1 MRAKKP
7 INCYNIYM
15 KYLCI
20 HGHFYQPPRE
30 NAWLEEIETQDSAAP
45 FHDWNA
51 RITAE
56 CYGPNALAR
65 VLNGKGELTDLSDN
79 YAHISFNFGPTLLSW
94 MQDNAPEVYLAILAS
109 DKQSRELYGGHGSA
123 IAQVYNHMI
132 MPLANPRDKE
142 TQVRWGLADFKSRF
156 KRDPEAIWLAETAC
170 DTDTLEVLAAHGMK
184 YVVLAPGQCARVRKI
199 GEKNWTDTSGA
210 RVDPKRAY
218 LCNLPSGNKIALF
231 FYDGPVSQ
239 GIAFSDTLK
248 SGENFARRLLSTYNK
263 SDEPQLMHI
272 ATDGETYGHHQKF
285 ADMALAYCLKYVQ
298 SLPDVQLTVY
308 GEFLEKF
315 PPQYEAQIFENS
327 SWSCAH
333 GVERW
338 RADCGCNSGGHP
350 GWNQK
355 WRAPLRKALDFIRD
369 EMVWDFDTKGREYF
383 KDPWAARNDYI
394 SIILDRSLDAQ
405 HAFFMKHATE
415 KAWND
420 RSGALMLLEM
430 QRNALLMYT
439 SCGWFFDEISGL
451 ETVQILQYAA
461 RALELK
467 RKTGGQDVEPEFI
480 RMLEA
485 APSNIKDLKNG
496 AVIYERFVKPS
507 AMPATKVALQQVLQ
521 DLPGDKPDPVGAYV
535 CDVSDYACE
544 RVHQENGHLC
554 LGAMK
559 LKNRVTLEE
568 NDIVFAVCQSQDTR
582 LSCGACQARS
592 INKQEVFD
600 ALKQAVHAG
609 GFEAVHEE
617 IRKRFP
623 DIYPFTS
630 LFKDAQRR
638 VIDQVLG
645 SISHQTGKEFSRIF
659 ETQYPAVRGLKYIG
673 APLPAA
679 FMTVAEFVLTSDL
692 KAELERDPVDI
703 NALEE
708 LMDDVRTLGLQ
719 TDVQQVNAA
728 AEQRLLAYARAF
740 NQNPGEL
747 SVAVKAVEFLNY
759 MDIFGFT
766 PSTAQAQLLVFQGLE
781 KLSEAQRDK
790 SILKALARKLK
801 IAS

>member
-1 MRAKKP
+1 
-7 INCYNIYM
+7 M

-30 NAWLEEIETQDSAAP
+30 NAWLEAIETQDSAAP
-45 FHDWNA
+45 YHDWNE

-65 VLNGKGELTDLSDN
+65 VLNGKGELTDLVDN

-94 MQDNAPEVYLAILAS
+94 MQEHAPHVYKAVLES
-109 DKQSRELYGGHGSA
+109 DKKSQQYFGGHGSA

-132 MPLANPRDKE
+132 LPLANARDKE
-142 TQVRWGLADFKSRF
+142 TQVKWGLADFKARF
-156 KRDPEAIWLAETAC
+156 GREPEAMWLAETAC
-170 DTDTLEVLAAHGMK
+170 NTETLEVLAAHGMK
-184 YVVLAPGQCARVRKI
+184 YVILAPGQCARVRKI
-199 GEKNWTDTSGA
+199 GEKNWTDVSGA
-210 RVDPKRAY
+210 KVDPKRAY
-218 LCNLPSGNKIALF
+218 LCNLPSGKQIALF
-231 FYDGPVSQ
+231 FYDGPISQ

-248 SGENFARRLLSTYNK
+248 SGENFARRLLSTYTN
-263 SDEPQLMHI
+263 SPDAQLMHI

-285 ADMALAYCLKYVQ
+285 ADMALAYCLKYVEQ
-298 SLPDVQLTVY
+298 LPDVELTVY

-327 SWSCAH
+327 SWSCFH

-369 EMVWDFDTKGREYF
+369 EMAKDFDGKGREYF

-394 SIILDRSLDAQ
+394 ELVLDRSLDAQ
-405 HAFFMKHATE
+405 HKFFLRHATE
-415 KAWND
+415 KAWRD
-420 RSGALMLLEM
+420 RSAALMLLEM
-430 QRNALLMYT
+430 QRNAMLMYT

-467 RKTGGQDVEPEFI
+467 RKTGGQDVEAQFVK
-480 RMLEA
+480 MLEE

-496 AVIYERFVKPS
+496 ATVYERFVKPS
-507 AMPATKVALQQVLQ
+507 SMPATKVALQQVLQ
-521 DLPGDKPDPVGAYV
+521 DLPGDKPRPQDTYV
-535 CDVSDYACE
+535 CEIKDYRCD
-544 RVHQENGHLC
+544 RLHQDGGHVC
-554 LGAMK
+554 FGQMK

-568 NDIVFAVCQSQDTR
+568 ADVVFGVCQSHDTR
-582 LSCGACQARS
+582 LTCGASYARDTDAE
-592 INKQEVFD
+592 KVFS
-600 ALKQAVHAG
+600 AIKTTAQTE
-609 GFEAVHEE
+609 GFEAVHALIE
-617 IRKRFP
+617 KSFK
-623 DIYPFTS
+623 DVYPFTS

-638 VIDQVLG
+638 VIDHVL
-645 SISHQTGKEFSRIF
+645 SAISRKTAEAFTHIF
-659 ETQYPAVRGLKYIG
+659 EEQYPAVRGLKYIG

-679 FMTVAEFVLTSDL
+679 FVTVADFVLTADL

-708 LMDDVRTLGLQ
+708 LMDDVRTLGLK
-719 TDVQQVNAA
+719 TDNAQVNAA
-728 AEQRLLAYARAF
+728 AAERLLAFARAF
-740 NQNPGEL
+740 AQCPGDL
-747 SVAVKAVEFLNY
+747 STAVKMVEFLNY
-759 MDIFGFT
+759 LDIFGFT
-766 PSTAQAQLLVFQGLE
+766 PDKAQAQQMVFTGLQSLPPD
-781 KLSEAQRDK
+781 KRDK
-790 SILKALARKLK
+790 SILKALARKLS
-801 IAS
+801 IAV